1 MRPTVHDIAD
11 SAGVSLATVDRVLN
25 DRPGVRGVTRAK
37 VEAAIAALGYVRD
50 VAAANLA
57 KSRVYPLVF
66 ILPEGD
72 NPFMR
77 GLEAEVRRAGLHSA
91 AERTRLSVVT
101 VPAFDAAAL
110 VDAIDAV
117 VADNVSGIAAVAVD
131 APEVGDAIGRVH
143 EAGIPFVTLVSD
155 LAGSGRDHFIGVDNV
170 AAGRTAGSLMGRFLG
185 DRPGPVA
192 VLAGSMRVRDHR
204 ERLDGFLAAM
214 ADMPVGRA
222 ILPVLEGQD
231 DPKLSLSLISE
242 CLASTPNL
250 AGIYSLGAG
259 NRGLVT
265 ALTAQG
271 DTDIC
276 VIAHELTAHTRAG
289 LETGI
294 IDAVLNQDAGHEV
307 RSAIRVLRA
316 KADGLPVIAAQERIR
331 LDIFIKD
338 NLPAGPDEDEQ
349 PGMGGT

>member
-11 SAGVSLATVDRVLN
+11 KAGVSLATVDRVLN
-25 DRPGVRGVTRAK
+25 DRPGVRGVTRAR

-57 KSRVYPLVF
+57 KGRVYPLVF

-91 AERTRLSVVT
+91 AERTRLSVAT

-110 VDAIDAV
+110 AKAIDA
-117 VADNVSGIAAVAVD
+117 AIAEDVSGIAAVAVD
-131 APEVGDAIGRVH
+131 APEVSDAIARAH
-143 EAGIPFVTLVSD
+143 EAGIPVVTLVSD
-155 LAGSGRDHFIGVDNV
+155 LAGAGRDHFVGVDNI

-185 DRPGPVA
+185 GRPGPVA
-192 VLAGSMRVRDHR
+192 VLAGSMRVRDHG
-204 ERLDGFLAAM
+204 ERLEGFLAAM
-214 ADMPVGRA
+214 SAMPEARA

-231 DPKLSLSLISE
+231 DPELSFSLIAD
-242 CLASTPNL
+242 CLANVPDL

-259 NRGLVT
+259 NRGLLA
-265 ALTAQG
+265 ALAERG
-271 DTDIC
+271 RSDLC
-276 VIAHELTAHTRAG
+276 VIVHELTGETRAALESG
-289 LETGI
+289 LA
-294 IDAVLNQDAGHEV
+294 DAVLNQDAGHEV

-316 KADGLPVIAAQERIR
+316 KADGLPVNAAQERIR

-338 NLPAGPDEDEQ
+338 NLPAGPDEEN
-349 PGMGGT
+349 

>member
-1 MRPTVHDIAD
+1 MRPTVHDIANT
-11 SAGVSLATVDRVLN
+11 AGVSLATVDRVLN
-25 DRPGVRGVTRAK
+25 DRPGVRGVTKAK
-37 VEAAIAALGYVRD
+37 VEAAIAAIGYVRD

-91 AERTRLSVVT
+91 VERTRLSVAT
-101 VPAFDAAAL
+101 VPAFNGAAL
-110 VDAIDAV
+110 ARAIDAA

-131 APEVGDAIGRVH
+131 APEVLSAIGRAY
-143 EAGIPFVTLVSD
+143 EAGIPVVTLVSD
-155 LAGSGRDHFIGVDNV
+155 LANSGRDHFVGVDNI

-185 DRPGPVA
+185 GRPGPVA
-192 VLAGSMRVRDHR
+192 VLAGSMRVRDHG
-204 ERLDGFLAAM
+204 ERLEGFLAAM
-214 ADMPVGRA
+214 SAMPLARP

-231 DPKLSLSLISE
+231 DPDLSFTLIAE
-242 CLASTPNL
+242 CLAAVPDL

-259 NRGLVT
+259 NRGLIK
-265 ALTAQG
+265 ALAAVG
-271 DTDIC
+271 HTDVC
-276 VIAHELTAHTRAG
+276 VIAHELTTETRAALESG
-289 LETGI
+289 LV
-294 IDAVLNQDAGHEV
+294 DAVLNQDAGHEV

-338 NLPAGPDEDEQ
+338 NLPAGPDEDET
-349 PGMGGT
+349 PAASGN